1 MPYANDDTVMD
12 DDFADNRLLS
22 VFPEDL
28 AGTMRS
34 EATFVTLEAG
44 DVLFSAG
51 EDIKYTYFPF
61 APTVISMIIE
71 LDDNRRVEA
80 ASIGQE
86 GAIGGIVSC
95 GDLPAFTRAEVQVG
109 GRAMR
114 LPLDVVEDTKQQS
127 RFLREIYCRYADYLL
142 AQVMQ
147 SVACNAFHPIEARAA
162 RWLLTARDRAGDSLK
177 LTQEALASLLGVQR
191 TTVNAAAKQLQQEG
205 LIEYRRGR
213 VEIRDV
219 DKLRERTCS
228 CYGRVETHRAAVLG
242 DADAS
247 WISACAD

>member
-1 MPYANDDTVMD
+1 MPYSPDDTVMD
-12 DDFADNRLLS
+12 DSFEDNGLLA
-22 VFPEDL
+22 VFPEAL
-28 AGTMRS
+28 ADKMRKD
-34 EATFVTLEAG
+34 ATFVTLEAG

-51 EDIKYTYFPF
+51 DTIKYTYFPL
-61 APTVISMIIE
+61 APTVISLIIE

-114 LPLDVVEDTKQQS
+114 LPLQTIEDAKQSS
-127 RFLREIYCRYADYLL
+127 RFLRELYCRYADYLL

-162 RWLLTARDRAGDSLK
+162 RWLLTARDRAGDSLA

-191 TTVNAAAKQLQQEG
+191 TTVNAAAKQLQHEG

-219 DKLRERTCS
+219 DKLRERTCD
-228 CYGRVETHRAAVLG
+228 CYGRVERHRAAVLG
-242 DADAS
+242 GTEAH
-247 WISACAD
+247 WISDCAD